1 MEPRSLQT
9 VLPADVYSHDVVEES
24 RLQLAR
30 VLKEVGGPHVKLE
43 PEVELVLLHLVD
55 DFVMR
60 LTQSASLCAAH
71 RGSTALD
78 VDDVNLALEMDH
90 GIQIPGFPNKRQRTK

>member
-1 MEPRSLQT
+1 MEEESLQT
-9 VLPADVYSHDVVEES
+9 VLPAEVYDAHVVKES

-30 VLKEVGGPHVKLE
+30 VLKEVGGPQVKLE

-78 VDDVNLALEMDH
+78 VNDINLALEMEH
-90 GIQIPGFPNKRQRTK
+90 GIQIPGFPNKRQRTR